1 MASLLLSAALSA
13 ALAFA
18 AAPPPPSTGEAEVRA
33 AETAWTTAIKA
44 KDSKTLDALLADE
57 LIYAHSTGIVDSKK
71 DYITKVTSGRQL
83 YQGADHQSIVVKAY
97 GDTVIVH
104 ARMHMWGVNQSGK
117 FDDVVMAMHTWL
129 KRNGR
134 WQLVAHQTT
143 KIK

>member
-1 MASLLLSAALSA
+1 MRTLLLLAATFSFMLP
-13 ALAFA
+13 ALAA
-18 AAPPPPSTGEAEVRA
+18 GDEEIRA
-33 AETAWTTAIKA
+33 AESAWTAAIKA
-44 KDSKTLDALLADE
+44 KDARALETLLADT

-83 YQGADHQSIVVKAY
+83 YQGADHESMTVKTY

-104 ARMHMWGVNQSGK
+104 ARMHMWGTNQAGK
-117 FDDVVMAMHTWL
+117 FDDVVMAMHTWI
-129 KRNGR
+129 KRAGK